1 MSEDLD
7 KRVRAALHPIDP
19 GADFT
24 AKVMVRVAAQGAAA
38 PGAPPNRPR
47 HFRFA
52 WLPAA
57 LAASILA
64 VVLVRHEREVRREE
78 GLAARAQVIEALRL
92 TSGKLD
98 LAFQLVSG
106 SPATHDA
113 QPPGAS

>member
-7 KRVRAALHPIDP
+7 KRVRAALQPIDP
-19 GADFT
+19 GEGFT
-24 AKVMVRVAAQGAAA
+24 ARVMSRIAAGEAASPRV
-38 PGAPPNRPR
+38 PSMPP

-64 VVLVRHEREVRREE
+64 VVVVRHERELRREE

-98 LAFQLVSG
+98 LAFQLVSAPRA
-106 SPATHDA
+106 SHD
-113 QPPGAS
+113 PPSPGAS